1 MDFEM
6 ELCAGCTTCEMAC
19 SYKHIEAF
27 NNLISSMEI
36 VEKEKE
42 PGYKVRLIEKQTGDR
57 IPCDGCFDVKDD
69 YPLCVR
75 YCPHKDEL
83 MEIIEEFRKLCINRK
98 KVD

>member
-19 SYKHIEAF
+19 SFKHTKAF
-27 NNLISSMEI
+27 NNLLSSIEI
-36 VEKEKE
+36 VEKEDE
-42 PGYKVRLIEKQTGDR
+42 PGYRVRLIEKNQSDTR
-57 IPCDGCFDVKDD
+57 FPCDGCFEIEDD

-83 MEIIEEFRKLCINRK
+83 MDIVIQFRNRCLK
-98 KVD
+98 EGD